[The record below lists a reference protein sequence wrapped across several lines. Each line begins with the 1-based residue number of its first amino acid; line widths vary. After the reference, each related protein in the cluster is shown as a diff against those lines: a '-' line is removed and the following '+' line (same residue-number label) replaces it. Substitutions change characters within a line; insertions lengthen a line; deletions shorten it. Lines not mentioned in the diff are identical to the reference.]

1 MIFSHADLD
10 LILPELVLL
19 AGTLLVLM
27 LDLFVRQS
35 GRSITH
41 VASIVLLLLAGAVV
55 IAQGMELNAS
65 GWNGVYER
73 DTLAAILKLAI
84 YAISALCLV
93 YARPYLADRG
103 LWQGEF
109 YLLVLFAVLGMSI
122 LVSAGSLLTV
132 YLGLELM
139 ALSTYAMV
147 ALDRDN
153 GRASEAAMKYFVLGA
168 LASGML
174 LYGMSMLYGASGT
187 LDLGLI
193 AERLAAGDEGGH
205 GLMLF
210 GLAFI
215 VVGLAFKFGAAPF
228 HMWLPDVYQ
237 GAPTAVTTFI
247 GSAPKLAAFGMAWRL
262 LETALGDLSAQW
274 GDMLSLLAV
283 ASLAIGN
290 LAAIMQTNLK
300 RMLAYS
306 TISHVGFLLL
316 GLLHGGPAGYAAALF
331 YTIVYALMSAGAFG
345 MILWLA
351 RAGFEAEEIDDFK
364 GLNQRSPWAAFIM
377 LLFMASMAGVPP
389 LVGFFGKLMVLQA
402 VVDAGKLWLAI
413 VAVVFAVIGAFYY
426 LRVIKAMYFDPPSET
441 HAVPSRDLGLGVGLS
456 ANGLAQLFLGLF
468 WGPLIA
474 WCILAFGGR

>member
-19 AGTLLVLM
+19 GGTLLLLM
-27 LDLFVRQS
+27 VDLFVRQQ
-35 GRSITH
+35 GRWMTH
-41 VASIVLLLLAGAVV
+41 ALSVLLLLATGAVV
-55 IAQGMELNAS
+55 ISQSMTLSAT
-65 GWNGVYER
+65 GWNGTYER
-73 DTLAAILKLAI
+73 DVLAAVLKLAI
-84 YAISALCLV
+84 YGVSALCLV

-103 LWQGEF
+103 LWAGEF
-109 YLLVLFAVLGMSI
+109 YSLVLFSVLGMSI
-122 LVSAGSLLTV
+122 LVSAGSMLTV

-139 ALSTYAMV
+139 ALSTYALV

-174 LYGMSMLYGASGT
+174 LYGMSMLFGATGT
-187 LDLGLI
+187 LDLGAISAALG
-193 AERLAAGDEGGH
+193 ASESTNALLA
-205 GLMLF
+205 F

-215 VVGLAFKFGAAPF
+215 VVGLAFKLGAAPF

-237 GAPTAVTTFI
+237 GAPTAITTFI
-247 GSAPKLAAFGMAWRL
+247 GSAPKLAAFGMAYRL
-262 LETALGDLSAQW
+262 LETALGGLSDQW

-316 GLLHGGPAGYAAALF
+316 GLIQATPAGYAAALF
-331 YTIVYALMSAGAFG
+331 YAIVYALMSAGAFG
-345 MILWLA
+345 MMLWLA
-351 RAGFEAEEIDDFK
+351 RQGFEAEEIDDFK

-377 LLFMASMAGVPP
+377 LLFMASLAGVPP
-389 LVGFFGKLMVLQA
+389 LVGFFGKLMVLKA
-402 VVDAGKLWLAI
+402 VIDAGRLWLAI
-413 VAVVFAVIGAFYY
+413 AAVVFAVIGAYYY
-426 LRVIKAMYFDPPSET
+426 LRVIKAMYFDAPTQREVRP
-441 HAVPSRDLGLGVGLS
+441 AADPGLSFGLS
-456 ANGLAQLFLGLF
+456 ANGLAQLALGLF

-474 WCILAFGGR
+474 WCVLAFN

>member
-19 AGTLLVLM
+19 TGTLMLLM
-27 LDLFVRQS
+27 LDLFVRQQ
-35 GRSITH
+35 GRWLTH
-41 VASIVLLLLAGAVV
+41 ALSVLLLLATGAVV
-55 IAQGMELNAS
+55 IGQGMTLSAV
-65 GWNGVYER
+65 GWNGTYER
-73 DTLAAILKLAI
+73 DVLAAVLKLAI
-84 YAISALCLV
+84 YGVSALCLI

-103 LWQGEF
+103 LWTGEF
-109 YLLVLFAVLGMSI
+109 YSLVLFSVLGMSV
-122 LVSAGSLLTV
+122 LVSAGSMLTV

-139 ALSTYAMV
+139 ALSTYALV

-174 LYGMSMLYGASGT
+174 LYGMSMLYGATGT
-187 LDLGLI
+187 LDLGAISAALG
-193 AERLAAGDEGGH
+193 ANESTNALLA
-205 GLMLF
+205 F
-210 GLAFI
+210 GLAFV

-237 GAPTAVTTFI
+237 GAPTAITTFI
-247 GSAPKLAAFGMAWRL
+247 GSAPKLAAFGMAYRL
-262 LETALGDLSAQW
+262 LETALGGLSNQW

-316 GLLHGGPAGYAAALF
+316 GLIQGTADGYAAALF
-331 YTIVYALMSAGAFG
+331 YAIVYALMSAGAFG
-345 MILWLA
+345 MMLWLA
-351 RAGFEAEEIDDFK
+351 RKGFEAEEIDDFK

-377 LLFMASMAGVPP
+377 LLFMASLAGVPP
-389 LVGFFGKLMVLQA
+389 LVGFFGKLMVLKA
-402 VVDAGKLWLAI
+402 VIDAGRMWLAI
-413 VAVVFAVIGAFYY
+413 AAVVFAVIGAYYY
-426 LRVIKAMYFDPPSET
+426 LRVIKVMYFDAPTE
-441 HAVPSRDLGLGVGLS
+441 RDVRPAADPGLSFGLS
-456 ANGLAQLFLGLF
+456 ANGLAQLVLGLF

-474 WCILAFGGR
+474 WCVLAFR

>member
-1 MIFSHADLD
+1 MIFANADLD

-19 AGTLLVLM
+19 GGTLALLM
-27 LDLFVRQS
+27 ADLFVRQQ
-35 GRSITH
+35 GRWLTHALSI
-41 VASIVLLLLAGAVV
+41 LLLLATGAVV
-55 IAQGMELNAS
+55 IAQGMTLVAS

-73 DTLAAILKLAI
+73 DVLAAVLKLAI
-84 YAISALCLV
+84 YGVTALSLV
-93 YARPYLADRG
+93 YARGYLADRD
-103 LWQGEF
+103 LWAGEF
-109 YLLVLFAVLGMSI
+109 YSLVLFATLGMSI
-122 LVSAGSLLTV
+122 LVSAGSLITI

-139 ALSTYAMV
+139 ALSTYALV

-174 LYGMSMLYGASGT
+174 LYGMSMLYGATGT
-187 LDLGLI
+187 LDLGTISVALG
-193 AERLAAGDEGGH
+193 ANETTNALLA
-205 GLMLF
+205 F
-210 GLAFI
+210 GLAFV
-215 VVGLAFKFGAAPF
+215 VVGLAFKLGAAPF

-247 GSAPKLAAFGMAWRL
+247 GSAPKLAAFAMAYRL
-262 LETALGDLSAQW
+262 LETALGGLSDQW

-316 GLLHGGPAGYAAALF
+316 GLVQGTPAGYAAALF
-331 YTIVYALMSAGAFG
+331 YTIVYALMSVGAFG
-345 MILWLA
+345 MIAWLA
-351 RAGFEAEEIDDFK
+351 RRGFEAEEISDFR

-377 LLFMASMAGVPP
+377 LLFMASLAGVPP
-389 LVGFFGKLMVLQA
+389 LIGFFGKLMVLKA
-402 VVDAGKLWLAI
+402 VVDAGRMWLAI
-413 VAVVFAVIGAFYY
+413 VAVVFAVIGAWYY
-426 LRVIKAMYFDPPSET
+426 LRVIKAMYFDAPEG
-441 HAVPSRDLGLGVGLS
+441 ADSRPARDAGMSFGLS
-456 ANGLAQLFLGLF
+456 ANGLLQLGLGLY

-474 WCILAFGGR
+474 WCIRAFA

>member
-1 MIFSHADLD
+1 MIFANTDLD

-19 AGTLLVLM
+19 GGTLLMLM
-27 LDLFVRQS
+27 VDLFARQN
-35 GRSITH
+35 GRWLTH
-41 VASIVLLLLAGAVV
+41 ALSVLLLVIAGIVV
-55 IAQGMELNAS
+55 VAQGMSLVAS
-65 GWNGVYER
+65 GWSGAYER
-73 DTLAAILKLAI
+73 DTLAAVLKVAI
-84 YAISALCLV
+84 YAVSALCLI

-103 LWQGEF
+103 LWAGEF

-122 LVSAGSLLTV
+122 LVSAGNLIVV

-139 ALSTYAMV
+139 ALSTYALV

-174 LYGMSMLYGASGT
+174 LYGMSMLFGATGTVDLSAIATAYGANETTNS
-187 LDLGLI
+187 
-193 AERLAAGDEGGH
+193 
-205 GLMLF
+205 LMTF
-210 GLAFI
+210 GMAFI
-215 VVGLAFKFGAAPF
+215 VVGLAFKLGAAPF

-262 LETALGDLSAQW
+262 LETGLGGLSEQW
-274 GDMLSLLAV
+274 ADMLSLLAV

-316 GLLHGGPAGYAAALF
+316 GLIQGTPEGYAAALF
-331 YTIVYALMSAGAFG
+331 YAIVYALMSAGAFG
-345 MILWLA
+345 VIQWLA
-351 RAGFEAEEIDDFK
+351 RKGFEAEEISDLK

-377 LLFMASMAGVPP
+377 LLFMASLAGVPP
-389 LVGFFGKLMVLQA
+389 LVGFFGKLMVLKA
-402 VVDAGKLWLAI
+402 VVEAGRLWLAI
-413 VAVVFAVIGAFYY
+413 VAVVFAVVGAYYY
-426 LRVIKAMYFDPPSET
+426 LRVIKAMYFDQPEGADS
-441 HAVPSRDLGLGVGLS
+441 VPARDMGLSFGLS
-456 ANGLAQLFLGLF
+456 ANGLAQLGLGLY

-474 WCILAFGGR
+474 LCLRAFS